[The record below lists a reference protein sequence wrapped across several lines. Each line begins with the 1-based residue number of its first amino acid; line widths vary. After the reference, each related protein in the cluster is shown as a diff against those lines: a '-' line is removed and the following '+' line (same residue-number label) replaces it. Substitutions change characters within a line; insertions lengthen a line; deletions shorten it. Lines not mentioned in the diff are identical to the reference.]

1 MKAVILAAGEGA
13 RMGPFTASEP
23 KGMIPVGNKPILEY
37 AVESLVENGIHDLVL
52 VVGYRKER
60 IQSHFEDGGKF
71 NARIEYAT
79 QGRQMGTLHALWE
92 ARSHVRG
99 PFLAVN
105 GANLLDAQ
113 SITDLLEAG
122 EGPSILIAE
131 NETPEKYGV
140 VSLAG
145 QYLEKIVEKPRQPE
159 SNLVNGGVYLL
170 DASVFPLVEPL
181 LSEGHYDLPSLMNA
195 LAGKARVRAVRTKGT
210 WLPAL
215 HPWDL
220 LKLNAH
226 VLGSVGDLQSGT
238 IEKDVVLRG
247 HVVIGDGSRIRSGT
261 YVLGPAIIGKG
272 CEIGPNVVVYP
283 STSIGDNAKVQAF
296 TVIENSVLMEDVFL
310 GPQSHVSNS
319 VLASGVRAASNLMA
333 SADRA
338 DAQVEGEWH
347 AVERIG
353 ALVGEDTE
361 LRDGVVIEPGSV
373 VGARCRI
380 GPLSRVRGNVPNG
393 TTVM

>member
-37 AVESLVENGIHDLVL
+37 AVEALVENGIHDLVL

-79 QGRQMGTLHALWE
+79 QGKQMGTLHALWE

-145 QYLEKIVEKPRQPE
+145 QYLEKIVEKPGQPE

-181 LSEGHYDLPSLMNA
+181 LNEGHYDLPSLMNA

-283 STSIGDNAKVQAF
+283 STSIGDNVRAQAF
-296 TVIENSVLMEDVFL
+296 SVIENSILMDDVVL

-319 VLASGVRAASNLMA
+319 VLASGVRVASNLMA
-333 SADRA
+333 SSDKA

-347 AVERIG
+347 AVERVG

-361 LRDGVVIEPGSV
+361 IRDGVVIEPGSV

-380 GPLSRVRGNVPNG
+380 APLSRVRGNVPNG
-393 TTVM
+393 TNVM

>member
-1 MKAVILAAGEGA
+1 MKAIILAAGEGA
-13 RMGPFTASEP
+13 RMGPLTASEP
-23 KGMIPVGNKPILEY
+23 KVMIPVGNKPILEY
-37 AVESLVENGIHDLVL
+37 AVEALVENGVHDLVL

-60 IQSHFEDGGKF
+60 IQSYFEDGRKF
-71 NARIEYAT
+71 NARIEYAV
-79 QGRQMGTLHALWE
+79 QGKQLGSLHGLWE
-92 ARSHVRG
+92 ARSLVRG

-105 GANLLDAQ
+105 GSNLVDAQ
-113 SITDLLEAG
+113 AVADLLGAG
-122 EGPSILIAE
+122 DGPALMIAE
-131 NETPEKYGV
+131 SETPEKYGV

-145 QYLEKIVEKPRQPE
+145 QYLEKIVEKPGQPE

-283 STSIGDNAKVQAF
+283 STSIGDNVRVQAF
-296 TVIENSVLMEDVFL
+296 SVIENSILMDDVVL

-319 VLASGVRAASNLMA
+319 VLASGVRVASNLMA
-333 SADRA
+333 SSDKA

-347 AVERIG
+347 AVERVG

-361 LRDGVVIEPGSV
+361 IRDGVVIEPGSV

-380 GPLSRVRGNVPNG
+380 APLSRVRGNVPNG

>member
-79 QGRQMGTLHALWE
+79 QGKQMGTLHALWE

-145 QYLEKIVEKPRQPE
+145 QYLEKIVEKPGQPE

-181 LSEGHYDLPSLMNA
+181 LNEGHYDLPSLMNA

-283 STSIGDNAKVQAF
+283 STSIGDNVRAQAF
-296 TVIENSVLMEDVFL
+296 SVIENSILMDDVVL

-319 VLASGVRAASNLMA
+319 VLASGVRVASNLMA
-333 SADRA
+333 SADKA

-347 AVERIG
+347 AVERVG

-361 LRDGVVIEPGSV
+361 IRDGVVIEPGSV

-380 GPLSRVRGNVPNG
+380 APLSRVRGNVPNG

>member
-1 MKAVILAAGEGA
+1 MKAVVLAAGEGA
-13 RMGPFTASEP
+13 RMGPLTTSEP
-23 KGMIPVGNKPILEY
+23 KVMIPVGNKPILEY
-37 AVESLVENGIHDLVL
+37 AVEALVENGIHDVVL

-60 IQSHFEDGGKF
+60 IQSYFEDGRKF
-71 NARIEYAT
+71 NARIEYAI
-79 QGRQMGTLHALWE
+79 QGKQLGSLHGLWE
-92 ARSHVRG
+92 ARSLLRG

-105 GANLLDAQ
+105 GSNLVDAQ
-113 SITDLLEAG
+113 AVADLLEAG
-122 EGPSILIAE
+122 EGPAMVIAE
-131 NETPEKYGV
+131 SENPEQYGV

-145 QYLEKIVEKPRQPE
+145 HYVEKVVEKPPQPE
-159 SNLVNGGVYLL
+159 SNLVNGGLYLF
-170 DASVFPLVEPL
+170 DAAVFSLVEPL
-181 LSEGHYDLPSLMNA
+181 LEAGHYDVPSLVNA
-195 LAGKARVRAVRTKGT
+195 LAGKTRVRAVRTKGT

-215 HPWDL
+215 YPWDL
-220 LKLNAH
+220 LRLNAH
-226 VLGSVGDLQSGT
+226 VLGQVGDLQSGT
-238 IEKDVVLRG
+238 IEKDVTLRG

-261 YVLGPAIIGKG
+261 YILGPAIIGKG

-283 STSIGDNAKVQAF
+283 STSIGDNVKVQAF
-296 TVIENSVLMEDVFL
+296 SAIENSILMDDVFL

-361 LRDGVVIEPGSV
+361 IRDGVVIEPGCI

-380 GPLSRVRGNVPNG
+380 GPLTRVRGTVPNG
-393 TTVM
+393 TNVM

>member
-1 MKAVILAAGEGA
+1 MKAIILAAGEGA
-13 RMGPFTASEP
+13 RMGPLTASEP
-23 KGMIPVGNKPILEY
+23 KVMIPVGNKPILEY
-37 AVESLVENGIHDLVL
+37 AVEALVENGVNDLVL

-71 NARIEYAT
+71 NARIEYAVEGK
-79 QGRQMGTLHALWE
+79 QLGSMHALWE
-92 ARSHVRG
+92 ARALVRG
-99 PFLAVN
+99 PFLAMN
-105 GANLLDAQ
+105 GSNLVDAQ
-113 SITDLLEAG
+113 AIADLLEAG
-122 EGPSILIAE
+122 DGPAILIAE
-131 NETPEKYGV
+131 SETPEKYGV

-145 QYLEKIVEKPRQPE
+145 HYVEKIVEKPRQPE
-159 SNLVNGGVYLL
+159 SNLVNGGAYLL
-170 DASVFPLVEPL
+170 DASVFSLVEPL
-181 LSEGHYDLPSLMNA
+181 LNEGHYDAPSLLNA
-195 LAGKARVRAVRTKGT
+195 LAAKTRVRAVRTKGT

-215 HPWDL
+215 YPWDL
-220 LKLNAH
+220 LTLNAH
-226 VLGSVGDLQSGT
+226 VLGHVGDLQSGT
-238 IEKDVVLRG
+238 IEKDVTLRG
-247 HVVIGDGSRIRSGT
+247 HVVIGEGSRIRSGT
-261 YVLGPAIIGKG
+261 YVLGPAAIGKG

-283 STSIGDNAKVQAF
+283 STSIGDNVKIQAF
-296 TVIENSVLMEDVFL
+296 SVIENSVLMDDVFL

-347 AVERIG
+347 TVERLG

>member
-79 QGRQMGTLHALWE
+79 QGKQMGTLHALWE

-145 QYLEKIVEKPRQPE
+145 QYLEKIVEKPGQPE

-181 LSEGHYDLPSLMNA
+181 LNEGHYDLPSLMNA

-283 STSIGDNAKVQAF
+283 STSIGDNVRVQAF
-296 TVIENSVLMEDVFL
+296 SVIENSILMDDVVL

-319 VLASGVRAASNLMA
+319 VLASGVRVASNLMA
-333 SADRA
+333 SADKA

-347 AVERIG
+347 AVERVG

-361 LRDGVVIEPGSV
+361 IRDGVVIEPGSV

-380 GPLSRVRGNVPNG
+380 APLSRVRGNVPNG